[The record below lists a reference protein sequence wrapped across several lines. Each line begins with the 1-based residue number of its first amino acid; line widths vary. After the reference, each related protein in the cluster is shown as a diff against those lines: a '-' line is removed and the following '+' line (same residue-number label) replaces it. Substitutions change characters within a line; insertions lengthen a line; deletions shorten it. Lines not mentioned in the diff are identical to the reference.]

1 MTLLEVLQ
9 QISDQTVG
17 ATQPTDLFV
26 GTVTAVDPL
35 EIQTDIYQAPL
46 KKEVLLLTEAVIE
59 KKIDLSHT
67 HKISGLSHSHSAE
80 VSIGQGL
87 TGTYTTQNSLTDVPC
102 YENGTA
108 LPIENGYVIL
118 NKALAVGDKVMM
130 ISVQHGQKFI
140 VLSRLF

>member
-46 KKEVLLLTEAVIE
+46 RKEVLLLTESVIE
-59 KKIDLSHT
+59 KKILLEHT
-67 HKISGLSHSHSAE
+67 HKISTLSHSHSAE
-80 VSIGQGL
+80 VAIERGL
-87 TGTYTTQNSLTDVPC
+87 TGTYTTQKGLDGVAV

-108 LPIENGYVIL
+108 LPIVDGYAIL
-118 NKALAVGDKVMM
+118 NKGLEVGDKVMM